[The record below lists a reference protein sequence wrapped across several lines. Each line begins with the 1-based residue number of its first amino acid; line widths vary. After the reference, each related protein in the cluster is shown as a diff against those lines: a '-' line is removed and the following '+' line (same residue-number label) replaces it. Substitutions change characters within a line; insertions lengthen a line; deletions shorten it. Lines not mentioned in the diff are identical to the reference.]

1 MVCYKSFYKNKTK
14 ISILPLFK
22 LFYIVLKQLVSYILL
37 SVYALIII
45 SPAIPMVD
53 YVVNYKHIS
62 QDLCENK
69 DKPEMHCNGKCH
81 LKKEI
86 KKVMGDEH
94 PDNKKTTLPVLK
106 LKEYADY
113 YRINLLR
120 KYYFKLTFQ
129 QKKQILIIQKTFKG
143 YLPDMIKPPPA
154 FYFV

>member
-1 MVCYKSFYKNKTK
+1 
-14 ISILPLFK
+14 
-22 LFYIVLKQLVSYILL
+22 
-37 SVYALIII
+37 
-45 SPAIPMVD
+45 MVD

-62 QDLCENK
+62 QDLCINK
-69 DKPEMHCNGKCH
+69 DKPWMHCHGKCY

-86 KKVMGDEH
+86 KKVMGDEN
-94 PDNKKTTLPVLK
+94 PDNKKTTIPALK

-143 YLPDMIKPPPA
+143 YLPDMIKPPPI
-154 FYFV
+154 FHFV